1 MTLMYTGKDLL
12 ESANTGASSCHCH
25 ALCTRYTV
33 YNGMHAYAAKM
44 NGERH
49 YINTQLTYTL
59 EAISRITT
67 INTSTDKTTKVV
79 LLHVALE

>member
-1 MTLMYTGKDLL
+1 MTLDYTSIRLNL
-12 ESANTGASSCHCH
+12 QTLVHLVCHCR
-25 ALCTRYTV
+25 ALCTRTV
-33 YNGMHAYAAKM
+33 YDGRHACAAKM
-44 NGERH
+44 NSEHH